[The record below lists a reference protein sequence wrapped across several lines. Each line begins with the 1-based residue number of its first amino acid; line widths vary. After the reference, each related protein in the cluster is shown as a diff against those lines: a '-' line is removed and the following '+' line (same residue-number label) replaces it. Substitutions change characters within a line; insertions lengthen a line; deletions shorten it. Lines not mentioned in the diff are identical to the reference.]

1 MSVLQNIVMGL
12 NNVTIILWINR
23 IDQVDNRLLEQTST
37 CQRNGKQ
44 SLVDKFWTPFHM
56 EVWAEPSS

>member
-1 MSVLQNIVMGL
+1 MSVLQNIVMDL

-23 IDQVDNRLLEQTST
+23 IDQVDNRLLEQTSM
-37 CQRNGKQ
+37 CHRNGKQ

-56 EVWAEPSS
+56 EV